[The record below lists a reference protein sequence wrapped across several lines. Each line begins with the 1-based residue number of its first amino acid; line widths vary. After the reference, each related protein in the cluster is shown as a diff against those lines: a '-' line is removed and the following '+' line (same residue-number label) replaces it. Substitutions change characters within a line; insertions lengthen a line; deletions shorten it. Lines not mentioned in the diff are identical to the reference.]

1 MPAQSRTHSIIGK
14 LLLALG
20 LLLVVNS
27 AYIAAFG
34 DPTLFYVVNGL
45 LHPALGLLAAAL
57 FVAFLI
63 QHRGSLAGLAGKGSV
78 VLFGLATVFGIYL
91 ALAGMTRWH
100 SLVLYAHVVAA
111 VLGLLRL

>member
-45 LHPALGLLAAAL
+45 LHPALGLLVAAL
-57 FVAFLI
+57 FVAFLA
-63 QHRGSLAGLAGKGSV
+63 QHRVSFAGFAGQGSV

-91 ALAGMTRWH
+91 AIVGMTRPH
-100 SLVLYAHVVAA
+100 SFVLYA
-111 VLGLLRL
+111 